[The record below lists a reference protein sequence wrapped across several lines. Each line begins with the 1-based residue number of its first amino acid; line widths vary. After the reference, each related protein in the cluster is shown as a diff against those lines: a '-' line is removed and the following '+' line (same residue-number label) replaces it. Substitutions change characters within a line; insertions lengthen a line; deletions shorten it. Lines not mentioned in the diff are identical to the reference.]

1 MRASLFLSALF
12 VTSLVGGTAAAER
25 PEKDDRRPR
34 VTRERVRE
42 TNFREN
48 SRDRFVDRA
57 DRAAT
62 KIEKAEP
69 AHRYQSKESRISHG
83 ARLSKSEMAAKLP
96 KQAME
101 RVRCSGGSDD
111 CSSGKS
117 SKKTSQSNA
126 DRGTKTAVA
135 PTTTGQRGKAQAP
148 SAAERALIQKM
159 LSAKCSNK
167 ARGGC
172 ASDGSD
178 NF

>member
-12 VTSLVGGTAAAER
+12 VASLVGGTAAAER
-25 PEKDDRRPR
+25 PEKDDSRPR
-34 VTRERVRE
+34 VTRERTRE
-42 TNFREN
+42 ANPLEKSREHQ
-48 SRDRFVDRA
+48 A
-57 DRAAT
+57 DRAA
-62 KIEKAEP
+62 KVEKAEP
-69 AHRYQSKESRISHG
+69 AHRYQSKESPISMG
-83 ARLSKSEMAAKLP
+83 GRVSKSELVAKLP

-101 RVRCSGGSDD
+101 RVRCSESSDD
-111 CSSGKS
+111 CGSGKS

-135 PTTTGQRGKAQAP
+135 PGTTSQRGKAQAP
-148 SAAERALIQKM
+148 SAAERALMQKM

-172 ASDGSD
+172 ATDGSD